1 MNNHIIDILQLYE
14 FAMSIGKSLNYKESC
29 DSFLKLLLKRKHL
42 SAAWIIEQLDDT
54 YVTKFSIPSINQN
67 HQKTYNNF
75 PEFLNEVKNFKQID
89 VNDAVKGISPIKLD
103 SGSTVIFKLK
113 EQGFLFLY
121 SKQKNISNKDIS
133 QLEPVIQ
140 KFSIHIKACQAFEKQ
155 ERLLKNLEEKNQELS
170 DYAHMVS
177 HDLKSPLRSIDT
189 LSAWLQEDYFD
200 KFDETG
206 KEHLK
211 DIRSGVEKM
220 DDLITGI
227 LEYSSIGKVNTD
239 SFQVNLNTIVD
250 DILKTIHVPN
260 HMNIEY
266 INLPT
271 IYGNRL
277 RLFQLFQNLISN
289 AIKYNNKEEGFVK
302 IKATEEHEFWKFEIE
317 DNGKGIGKK
326 YFNRIFKAFEKLENT
341 QNSTGIG
348 LSIVKKII
356 KIHKGSIWLTSEL
369 EIGTTFHFTLKKHEL
384 LKHS

>member
-67 HQKTYNNF
+67 HQKAYNNF

-227 LEYSSIGKVNTD
+227 LEYSAIGKVNTV
-239 SFQVNLNTIVD
+239 SYPVNLNTIVD

-260 HMNIEY
+260 HINIEY
-266 INLPT
+266 DNLPT
-271 IYGNRL
+271 IYGNKL

-317 DNGKGIGKK
+317 DNGKGIGEK
-326 YFNRIFKAFEKLENT
+326 YFNRIFKAFEKLENI

-356 KIHKGSIWLTSEL
+356 KIHEGSIWLSSEL